1 MLAQWTIGPLSF
13 TLWRLLPILSVSVLI
28 PVVLHLLS
36 SVRAPQ
42 VHFSTL
48 RFLRLSMEKTAR
60 RRRLQHWLL
69 LLLRTALLC
78 LLLLGITQPLYK
90 PKRGLAGGES
100 QTAAAIVMDNSLSM
114 AGSDGPR
121 RRFDTARTLAKDL
134 IRGSGKPRELA
145 LIFTNG
151 REAQTPRELT
161 YDMSTVLRRIDSA
174 GVGLGSASMVSVLGA
189 AIQAIKQ
196 SPLPNRVLYVLS
208 DMQGVTFANLATC
221 KALSENPDIP
231 LMVLNCSRGDTTNLA
246 VTDIQIKGHGRVV
259 GATLVFEVTVSSSAA
274 ESRRAKVCIEVDAHR
289 LDHLTQ
295 TVTLTPGGTP
305 GSKQK
310 VLFEHV
316 FAQAGFHSG
325 RVFIEGA
332 NDVLPADDSR
342 DFALQIADR
351 VRLMVITGPGGANDP
366 AGPGYYVV
374 QAMKVPSA
382 VSPVVHLLGE
392 VKVEEIAQNDVV
404 ICCDVPR
411 FDEAMAAALRRFVA
425 DGRTLAIFTGPNVDV
440 ANYNATLGGP
450 EQPLLPAILGEPAG
464 DPVSRRDA
472 AKLLRVDME
481 HPLFQDLYETQ
492 DKYQSVLV
500 YCHLTAALHPQHP
513 GSVVA
518 WLDRD
523 RPLLLE
529 GRTGQGRCLLFT
541 TSANTVWS
549 NLPTKP
555 VFLPVLL
562 RICLGAIGG
571 AAQGGGYAEG
581 SQVAIHVSGDQP
593 TDIDVVLPPDEAGRS
608 ATVRVQS
615 KPDATGN
622 TAVFAETFTRGIY
635 TWQTVVGARQT
646 GQFVVA
652 ADPAESD
659 LQAITDKQLTETLP
673 EHSVYVATGLDE
685 LRGQVSEAARGSPIW
700 DYFLILVLIMA
711 TVEALFANR
720 YRPAE
725 VRMGDRVSQTAA
737 A

>member
-1 MLAQWTIGPLSF
+1 
-13 TLWRLLPILSVSVLI
+13 
-28 PVVLHLLS
+28 
-36 SVRAPQ
+36 
-42 VHFSTL
+42 
-48 RFLRLSMEKTAR
+48 
-60 RRRLQHWLL
+60 
-69 LLLRTALLC
+69 
-78 LLLLGITQPLYK
+78 
-90 PKRGLAGGES
+90 
-100 QTAAAIVMDNSLSM
+100 
-114 AGSDGPR
+114 
-121 RRFDTARTLAKDL
+121 
-134 IRGSGKPRELA
+134 
-145 LIFTNG
+145 
-151 REAQTPRELT
+151 
-161 YDMSTVLRRIDSA
+161 
-174 GVGLGSASMVSVLGA
+174 
-189 AIQAIKQ
+189 
-196 SPLPNRVLYVLS
+196 
-208 DMQGVTFANLATC
+208 
-221 KALSENPDIP
+221 
-231 LMVLNCSRGDTTNLA
+231 
-246 VTDIQIKGHGRVV
+246 
-259 GATLVFEVTVSSSAA
+259 
-274 ESRRAKVCIEVDAHR
+274 
-289 LDHLTQ
+289 
-295 TVTLTPGGTP
+295 
-305 GSKQK
+305 
-310 VLFEHV
+310 
-316 FAQAGFHSG
+316 
-325 RVFIEGA
+325 
-332 NDVLPADDSR
+332 
-342 DFALQIADR
+342 
-351 VRLMVITGPGGANDP
+351 
-366 AGPGYYVV
+366 
-374 QAMKVPSA
+374 MKVPSA

-608 ATVRVQS
+608 ATVRVQ
-615 KPDATGN
+615 
-622 TAVFAETFTRGIY
+622 
-635 TWQTVVGARQT
+635 
-646 GQFVVA
+646 FVVA